1 MFGTAA
7 VIAKLFFSSG
17 QQHIHYKRIHY
28 SGAIQCVAH
37 APDLAHEDLTIGP
50 QSSGEMQKKCY
61 KSKIDI
67 FKCFQIGLWQN
78 A

>member
-7 VIAKLFFSSG
+7 VIAKPFFSSG

-37 APDLAHEDLTIGP
+37 APNLAHEDLTIGP
-50 QSSGEMQKKCY
+50 QSSGEM
-61 KSKIDI
+61 
-67 FKCFQIGLWQN
+67 
-78 A
+78 